1 MYGLYFII
9 LTIGIRTFLKMGTP
23 LNKEHTKFMWSR

>member
-9 LTIGIRTFLKMGTP
+9 LMIGNKTFLKMGTP
-23 LNKEHTKFMWSR
+23 LNKERTEFMWSR